1 MPFDL
6 LQAIEHANR
15 VLDWTENLS
24 SDELPPAWMWPFDE
38 ELRLWFEEVER
49 KREEKFGTGESGDES
64 DMQTNELAAGRRG

>member
-24 SDELPPAWMWPFDE
+24 SDELPPPWMWPFDD
-38 ELRLWFEEVER
+38 ELALWFEEVER
-49 KREEKFGTGESGDES
+49 KREEKFGGSPDEESSMER
-64 DMQTNELAAGRRG
+64 NELAEGRGR